1 VIEDT
6 DEPKG
11 MEKIMLQKE
20 STAILESIQKEV
32 QAFNDIDVFDEIS
45 YHELPKRQ
53 QTLPSHI
60 IVKRKYT
67 IDPKT
72 GFNKFSRWKA
82 RIVFNGKKQKD
93 HSSTYSSTYT
103 LLRYHMDN
111 LSNAQKKGYSYTSTL
126 PMPSVALSSLD
137 ERYT

>member
-1 VIEDT
+1 MIEDT

-32 QAFNDIDVFDEIS
+32 QAFNDIDVFDE
-45 YHELPKRQ
+45 LPKRQ

-72 GFNKFSRWKA
+72 GLNKFTRWKA

-103 LLRYHMDN
+103 LLRYHTDN
-111 LSNAQKKGYSYTSTL
+111 LSNAQRTGYSYTSTL